1 MCKSNMLVY
10 RIIIIENLNL
20 WIWNLSYNSSAVVCT
35 LETSRFSF
43 RTHLTHTLIIYFQ
56 YSYYILNESSY
67 VVHDQKS
74 NKNTYDAK
82 LTIRLSNLL
91 TEEMTQLNT
100 NKKKGS
106 FTKKFLH
113 KMYNMS
119 TLFLQVSKMDRA
131 IWGGK
136 MFRVTRLDWFLFCL
150 LKKKWANKTFMSI
163 VIAHAQIANGNT
175 SWKYGK
181 K

>member
-1 MCKSNMLVY
+1 MYLGNFTFQFSN
-10 RIIIIENLNL
+10 
-20 WIWNLSYNSSAVVCT
+20 
-35 LETSRFSF
+35 TSN
-43 RTHLTHTLIIYFQ
+43 THTFNIFSIFLLYFEWIILCSPWPKIKQ
-56 YSYYILNESSY
+56 KHIRWKVSYKIIQLVNRRNDTTKHKQKRVRS
-67 VVHDQKS
+67 QKS
-74 NKNTYDAK
+74 
-82 LTIRLSNLL
+82 
-91 TEEMTQLNT
+91 
-100 NKKKGS
+100 
-106 FTKKFLH
+106 FLH

>member
-1 MCKSNMLVY
+1 MYL
-10 RIIIIENLNL
+10 
-20 WIWNLSYNSSAVVCT
+20 WNLSFEFFTY
-35 LETSRFSF
+35 
-43 RTHLTHTLIIYFQ
+43 LTHTLSIIFQ
-56 YSYYILNESSY
+56 YSCYVLNESSY

-74 NKNTYDAK
+74 NKKHIQWKVNYK
-82 LTIRLSNLL
+82 II
-91 TEEMTQLNT
+91 QLVNRRNDT
-100 NKKKGS
+100 
-106 FTKKFLH
+106 TKHKQKRVRSQKSFLH

-150 LKKKWANKTFMSI
+150 LRKKWANKTFMSI

>member
-1 MCKSNMLVY
+1 MYL
-10 RIIIIENLNL
+10 
-20 WIWNLSYNSSAVVCT
+20 WNLSFEFFTY
-35 LETSRFSF
+35 
-43 RTHLTHTLIIYFQ
+43 LTHTLSIIFQ
-56 YSYYILNESSY
+56 YSYYVLNESSY

-74 NKNTYDAK
+74 NKKHIQWKVNYK
-82 LTIRLSNLL
+82 II
-91 TEEMTQLNT
+91 QLVNRRNDT
-100 NKKKGS
+100 
-106 FTKKFLH
+106 TKHKQKRVRSQKSFLH

-150 LKKKWANKTFMSI
+150 LRKKWANKTFMSI